1 MGIYNDLGFRDGMTG
16 KEIAVLLAGQRSTW
30 SLKLQSQDS
39 AAQEEAQTKLLGI
52 QLLTEAVTKISGDF
66 QRPSLAM
73 KTLCAAIDNELPN
86 YREYEENMI
95 RVCNEEAN
103 IANLNGILAYL
114 NETGRDEVID
124 EWLMYLAEQGH
135 TSAYQ
140 SYADRLLLRKDD
152 ALKAKEWYEKA
163 IDAGRL
169 DAEGYANYAETAL
182 ADGSVQKAIDAL
194 KKADEMGNLEGA
206 YRLAQIY
213 DLGEDV
219 RRNDDEALRLYQ
231 SVEKL
236 AKGDLKERA
245 QAGIK
250 RVSDRIEAR
259 IEAERRR
266 AEEYEKK
273 FREAEAKAEAEYEAA
288 DEAKA
293 AKLSAAAQA
302 SDEMKASAAEDT
314 GAVTDDA
321 APVKEG
327 DVPAGQDEAAK
338 TDEAAEAS
346 GGDTGSDSTGNAACE
361 QQDAKDAAAVGSAD
375 TAMSSVKP
383 DDAPAE
389 DTSKEEK
396 KDNGTA
402 ADAAGKAVAAA
413 AAAGAAS
420 SIADAVSGDADD
432 IVISTISALLN
443 ENLQASQDKVD
454 GVPDS
459 FVKPTAAGER
469 DDSRKRNS
477 KNGRDRRASARQA
490 ARPDA
495 SRERQEKRDQ
505 AAGTARGRSSGSRQ
519 QGGQDRPS
527 VQRDT
532 AGRKTQHG
540 PQEIRSGGKRGSSSG
555 SGRSS
560 GSPVGLIIIVIILLI
575 ILILLMLRMLG
586 GKSGTTQQGG
596 QDEVMTGTSVE
607 SGQESSEEE
616 AGSAAETAQAA
627 GRETVEG
634 TPAGTADGSGLEGSE
649 EQGGEQAAG
658 ERSVLDM
665 LKGFDEHQVI
675 TSEFNESAYTVA
687 VPSGYDATSEL
698 VSSSGRVY
706 GVEYLFDR
714 TLQKSWQDGVSG
726 DGIGER
732 IHVTF
737 PQDTMISAIGIWNG
751 TQSSSEYFRQN
762 NRIKGVHLKLTYAGE
777 TYETDLEL
785 KDMMGEQAIVFD
797 SPVPLEDFLM
807 EIRSVTK
814 GDSWDDTALAEMT
827 FYTQK
832 D

>member
-163 IDAGRL
+163 MNAGRL

-182 ADGSVQKAIDAL
+182 ADGSVQQAIDAL

-219 RRNDDEALRLYQ
+219 RRNDDEALRLYEE
-231 SVEKL
+231 VEKL

-245 QAGIK
+245 QAGRK
-250 RVSDRIEAR
+250 RVSERIEAR

-293 AKLSAAAQA
+293 AKLSAAAQGADAEKTAADAVIGADAKAEAAADENA
-302 SDEMKASAAEDT
+302 S
-314 GAVTDDA
+314 V
-321 APVKEG
+321 
-327 DVPAGQDEAAK
+327 QDEAAK
-338 TDEAAEAS
+338 AAGETGAAEDSAKETAGNAEELKPEVEGTVSDAGAQSPSAAPDEVPAGFAEQAQKQDAAEAGTKES
-346 GGDTGSDSTGNAACE
+346 STGGTETAQAA
-361 QQDAKDAAAVGSAD
+361 GISAD
-375 TAMSSVKP
+375 
-383 DDAPAE
+383 
-389 DTSKEEK
+389 
-396 KDNGTA
+396 
-402 ADAAGKAVAAA
+402 
-413 AAAGAAS
+413 AS
-420 SIADAVSGDADD
+420 SSEVDD
-432 IVISTISALLN
+432 IVISTISAMLN
-443 ENLQASQDKVD
+443 EGLADSQSKVD

-459 FVKPTAAGER
+459 FVKPAAAAGER
-469 DDSRKRNS
+469 EDAKKRAS
-477 KNGRDRRASARQA
+477 KNGRDRKAAARQA
-490 ARPDA
+490 ARPDVT
-495 SRERQEKRDQ
+495 RERQEKRDQ
-505 AAGTARGRSSGSRQ
+505 AAGTARGRSSGSKPQ
-519 QGGQDRPS
+519 NGQDRTS

-532 AGRKTQHG
+532 TGRKTQHT
-540 PQEIRSGGKRGSSSG
+540 PQEIRSGKKRSSSSSSG
-555 SGRSS
+555 GSRNS

-575 ILILLMLRMLG
+575 ILIFLMLRMLRG
-586 GKSGTTQQGG
+586 NSGTARQDG
-596 QDEVMTGTSVE
+596 QDEVVAGTSLENSQEGAEQEANSVEAGQE
-607 SGQESSEEE
+607 SGQQAGEEVSS
-616 AGSAAETAQAA
+616 SAEQ
-627 GRETVEG
+627 
-634 TPAGTADGSGLEGSE
+634 GSE
-649 EQGGEQAAG
+649 APAESESGQDVVEASG
-658 ERSVLDM
+658 ERSALDM
-665 LKGFDEHQVI
+665 LRGFDEHQVI

-737 PQDTMISAIGIWNG
+737 PQDTYISAIGFWNG

-762 NRIKGVHLKLTYAGE
+762 NRIKDVHLKLTYAGE

-797 SPVPLEDFLM
+797 APVPIEDFLM

-832 D
+832 N